1 MCIRDRYQRRVH
13 GIMEL
18 ADSRVVKTI
27 RHLRSL
33 KDEEDVQVKRMTSE
47 ELYNGTTNKKNTRTP
62 HQGFRRTMATPTNGN
77 ARHKSSN
84 YVTPA
89 QAEVLINVYQ
99 DKIINIMKK
108 STMIYGI
115 LQKYEMNV
123 GAVINLLFS
132 DKLFKTVV
140 LSQPESVM
148 NNSKKLEQFLAARIE
163 RKLNELEIQ
172 SLINK
177 KLKEIFERMEAR
189 ISYLNQ
195 LKGQ

>member
-1 MCIRDRYQRRVH
+1 
-13 GIMEL
+13 MEL

-132 DKLFKTVV
+132 DKLFKTGNAGQTLSGVESARVGHEQLEEVGAV
-140 LSQPESVM
+140 LGGE
-148 NNSKKLEQFLAARIE
+148 NCEEAE
-163 RKLNELEIQ
+163 RAGDPVAN
-172 SLINK
+172 
-177 KLKEIFERMEAR
+177 
-189 ISYLNQ
+189 
-195 LKGQ
+195 